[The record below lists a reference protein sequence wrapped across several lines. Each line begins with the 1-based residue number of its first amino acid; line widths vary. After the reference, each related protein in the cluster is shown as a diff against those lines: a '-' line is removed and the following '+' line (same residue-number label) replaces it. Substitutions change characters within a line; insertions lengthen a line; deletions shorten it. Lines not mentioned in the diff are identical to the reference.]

1 MHQGGSTHLQDA
13 DATRRTG
20 ALSKHASPGVHAV
33 ATLLLAAVSVVLIV
47 FTTTTMS
54 SIAPT
59 LTIVILG
66 LGTAATMEFAPRL
79 SLRSRVVSAL
89 ALLSAGAG
97 AFVPGL
103 LSTERLDLGPALLV
117 ALGGSL
123 PMWAIAVWRLRKAR
137 RTSTTS

>member
-47 FTTTTMS
+47 FTTTMS

-59 LTIVILG
+59 VTVVILG

-103 LSTERLDLGPALLV
+103 LSTERRDLGPALLV
-117 ALGGSL
+117 AVGGSL